1 MTTMRAKPSS
11 RTSRTTPRPSTWPWT
26 MWPPRRSA
34 ARSGSSRLTRE
45 SGCTRPSDERRSVS
59 CMTSAP
65 NSSPPHIPTAV
76 RQTPLTA
83 TESPSLS
90 SRASGERTDR
100 RTPSE
105 VWSTRWTVP
114 RSWTNPVK
122 MALPLSQSRA
132 DQQILAD
139 DLAVECERAHG
150 VGDAIDPA
158 ALERVARGAAADDQ
172 RREEQADLV
181 DLAGVEEG
189 ARQMRAALEQDR
201 GDVEGA
207 ELVERRAHAGGLVLA
222 RRDDDLRAV
231 GLERVGVLARSG
243 ARDDDGQRDL
253 RRRTHEL
260 AGGREGGRG
269 VEDHAAWLAVHALDA
284 RGELRVVGQCGPD
297 ADDHRVDRGAPLVRA
312 LAARQPR
319 DPLRVAGWR
328 GDLAVERHRRLEQH
342 PRPPGTRVLAEGL
355 VDQPRAGGDLAV
367 GDGDL
372 DALVAQ
378 DPQPAAGGL
387 LGRVVGADHHA
398 GDPGG
403 DDRVGARR
411 RLAVVAARL
420 ERDVHRRAAS
430 GLAGDAQRVD

>member
-1 MTTMRAKPSS
+1 MTTTRANPSS
-11 RTSRTTPRPSTWPWT
+11 RTSRTTPRPSTWPCT
-26 MWPPRRSA
+26 MWPPSRSA
-34 ARSGSSRLTRE
+34 ARSGSSRLTFDP
-45 SGCTRPSDERRSVS
+45 GCTSPSDERRSVS

-150 VGDAIDPA
+150 VGDAVDAA

-172 RREEQADLV
+172 RGEEQADLV

-189 ARQMRAALEQDR
+189 PGQVRPALEQDR
-201 GDVEGA
+201 GDAGGA

-222 RRDDDLRAV
+222 RGDDDLRAG
-231 GLERVGVLARSG
+231 GLERVGVLARRG

-253 RRRTHEL
+253 GRGPDEL
-260 AGGREGGRG
+260 AGGRQPGGG
-269 VEDHAAWLAVHALDA
+269 VEDDAARLGADA
-284 RGELRVVGQCGPD
+284 PHERGELRVGG
-297 ADDHRVDRGAPLVRA
+297 
-312 LAARQPR
+312 
-319 DPLRVAGWR
+319 
-328 GDLAVERHRRLEQH
+328 HRR
-342 PRPPGTRVLAEGL
+342 RG
-355 VDQPRAGGDLAV
+355 
-367 GDGDL
+367 
-372 DALVAQ
+372 
-378 DPQPAAGGL
+378 
-387 LGRVVGADHHA
+387 
-398 GDPGG
+398 
-403 DDRVGARR
+403 
-411 RLAVVAARL
+411 
-420 ERDVHRRAAS
+420 
-430 GLAGDAQRVD
+430 